1 MTYNQNQYGQAP
13 QQPQGYGQVPQQPQ
27 AQQYP
32 KRTKQTFAGKITQ
45 DLVVEYAQQTG
56 NPYLRINFIIEN
68 EKLENGG
75 QWAQITIFGEDAKIL
90 AYLLEKNDVFVG
102 TGYAKWETYTDRQGE
117 ERKSLSYDYPSVHL
131 DFKNIKKFVRTELA
145 VALQDLQKQP
155 QSEQP
160 QPQAQPQ
167 AQEQPQTQPQTQ
179 TQATEKEPVL
189 SIDDDMLPF

>member
-1 MTYNQNQYGQAP
+1 MTYYN
-13 QQPQGYGQVPQQPQ
+13 QQPQAPVQPQ
-27 AQQYP
+27 AQQYQ

-90 AYLLEKNDVFVG
+90 AYLLEKNDAFVG

-117 ERKSLSYDYPSVHL
+117 EKKSLSYDYPSVHL

-145 VALQDLQKQP
+145 VALQELQKQP
-155 QSEQP
+155 QSS

-167 AQEQPQTQPQTQ
+167 SAQPQVQAQSQPQVQPQAQ
-179 TQATEKEPVL
+179 TPVFEEEPIL
-189 SIDDDMLPF
+189 SIDESDLPF